1 MGVSDIV
8 RQGVLPSVTASEP
21 NLYLGA
27 VTGIAEKIQRRAL
40 QAYAEFPSH
49 VQSRP
54 SIPADEFDFEE
65 WKSDVNHDMESWIES
80 EIWNSRWTRDD
91 PLGALKASD
100 NPNAFQV
107 AGVNFEQN
115 WDSVIHDMAFEAMRA
130 DVYETMKGN
139 GWDERTGFPYTEEA

>member
-1 MGVSDIV
+1 MSVGDSDIIREGTTRPV
-8 RQGVLPSVTASEP
+8 KASEP

-27 VTGIAEKIQRRAL
+27 VMGIAKRIQRRAIW
-40 QAYAEFPSH
+40 AYEESSGSP
-49 VQSRP
+49 
-54 SIPADEFDFEE
+54 DEFDFEDT
-65 WKSDVNHDMESWIES
+65 KSNVNLEIEKWVES

-91 PLGALKASD
+91 PMGALKASD
-100 NPNAFQV
+100 NPNAFQT

-139 GWDERTGFPYTEEA
+139 GWDESTGFPYEVD